1 VPGPIVTVTLNPAID
16 QTLVVD
22 EFAVGAANR
31 VTEAR
36 LDPGGKGVNVSQAL
50 KELGVDSIAA
60 GLAPGSV
67 GRFIETELTRG
78 GITVDFVPTA
88 GETRTNLTLIDA
100 KHHVATTIHNAGPET
115 DPRLVDELRERLR
128 EHYAPGGWLVVG
140 GSLPPPLEP
149 SVYADLIRDAQAA
162 GVQTA
167 LDSEGDALRAGLSAN
182 PDLVRLSPATLE
194 ELTQTEYESD
204 EDYLDALEAIRQD
217 GVGRL
222 FLTPRDG
229 PAWAVSADGAWRV
242 IPPTVPT
249 ATVLSEVGWT
259 DATLAGVI
267 QILATGGSFEDA
279 LRRGI
284 AAGRATIVTPG
295 SMVGEASTVAA
306 FEEQVRL
313 EQVREAVQ
321 P

>member
-1 VPGPIVTVTLNPAID
+1 MPGPIVTVTLNPAID

-22 EFAVGAANR
+22 EFAVGETNR
-31 VTEAR
+31 VSEAR

-50 KELGVDSIAA
+50 KELGVDSIAT

-67 GRFIETELTRG
+67 GRFIETELIRD
-78 GITVDFVPTA
+78 GITVDFVPTV
-88 GETRTNLTLIDA
+88 GETRTNLTVIDA

-115 DPRLVDELRERLR
+115 DPALAEELRERLR
-128 EHYAPGGWLVVG
+128 EHYAPGGWLVIG
-140 GSLPPPLEP
+140 GSLPPLLEP
-149 SVYADLIRDAQAA
+149 SIYADLIRDAHAA
-162 GVQTA
+162 GVQAA

-182 PDLVRLSPATLE
+182 PDLVRLSPAALE
-194 ELTQTEYESD
+194 ELTDKEYESD
-204 EDYLDALEAIRQD
+204 DEYLDALEALRVG

-222 FLTPRDG
+222 FLTPRSG
-229 PAWAVSADGAWRV
+229 PAWAVNADGAWRV

-267 QILATGGSFEDA
+267 QILAAGGSFEDA

-284 AAGRATIVTPG
+284 AAGRATTITPG
-295 SMVGEASTVAA
+295 TMVGEASTVAA

-313 EQVREAVQ
+313 EQVREPVQ

>member
-22 EFAVGAANR
+22 EFAVGKANR
-31 VTEAR
+31 VSEAR

-50 KELGVDSIAA
+50 KELGVHSIAA

-67 GRFIETELTRG
+67 GRFIETELIRD

-115 DPRLVDELRERLR
+115 DPGLFDELRERLR

-149 SVYADLIRDAQAA
+149 SIYADLIRDAHAA
-162 GVQTA
+162 GVQAA
-167 LDSEGDALRAGLSAN
+167 LDSEGESLRAGLSAN

-194 ELTQTEYESD
+194 ELTDTEYESD
-204 EDYLDALEAIRQD
+204 EDYLDAIEAIRKE

-249 ATVLSEVGWT
+249 ATVISEVGWT

-267 QILATGGSFEDA
+267 QILAAGGSFEDA

-295 SMVGEASTVAA
+295 SMVGEVSTVAA

-313 EQVREAVQ
+313 EQVREPVQ

>member
-1 VPGPIVTVTLNPAID
+1 MPGPIVTVTLNPAID
-16 QTLVVD
+16 QTFVVD
-22 EFAVGAANR
+22 EFIRGEANR
-31 VTEAR
+31 VSDGR

-50 KELGVDSIAA
+50 KELGVDSIAT

-67 GRFIETELTRG
+67 GRFIETELTRD

-88 GETRTNLTLIDA
+88 GETRTNLTVIDA
-100 KHHVATTIHNAGPET
+100 KRHVATTIHNAGPET
-115 DPRLVDELRERLR
+115 DPARADELRERLR

-140 GSLPPPLEP
+140 GSLPPPLAP
-149 SVYADLIRDAQAA
+149 SIYADLIRDAHAA
-162 GVQTA
+162 GVLAA
-167 LDSEGDALRAGLSAN
+167 LDSEGDALRAGLTAN

-194 ELTQTEYESD
+194 ELTDAEYNSD
-204 EDYLDALEAIRQD
+204 DDYLEALEMLQKG

-229 PAWAVSADGAWRV
+229 PAWGVSREGAWRV
-242 IPPTVPT
+242 TPPTVPT

-267 QILATGGSFEDA
+267 QILAEGGSFEDA

-295 SMVGEASTVAA
+295 TMVGEAATVAA

-313 EQVREAVQ
+313 EQVREPAQ
-321 P
+321 A